1 MSKFASREVADVTLK
16 KLDGTPVIRFDSLKV
31 TGLETSAETV
41 YARGGKGNARLIGF
55 DGERE
60 ANFNFEDAL
69 ISPEA
74 IAMIGGSE
82 VVVGAKAVH
91 KSESF
96 IGGGTVTLS
105 ETALTIDKKV
115 FKIVDGVATDI
126 TATVTTNTV
135 DLTTDS
141 GKKVVIDYY
150 YESSTNTKSV
160 VISAE
165 KFAGTYMLEA
175 ETLWRNEDGVDVPA
189 NFTIP
194 KVKIS
199 SGLSIPMENSGD
211 PATFSFEASA
221 LKPSDNADLVIIDI
235 IEE

>member
-31 TGLETSAETV
+31 TGLETTAETV

-55 DGERE
+55 DGDRE
-60 ANFNFEDAL
+60 ASFTFEDAL

-74 IAMIGGSE
+74 IAMIGGTE
-82 VVVGAKAVH
+82 VVVGAKPVH
-91 KSESF
+91 KSETF
-96 IGGGTVTLS
+96 VGGGTVTLG
-105 ETALTIDKKV
+105 ETALTVDHKI
-115 FKIVDGVATDI
+115 FKMVDGTVTDI
-126 TATVTTNTV
+126 TASVLTNEV
-135 DLTTDS
+135 DLTADA

-150 YESSTNTKSV
+150 YTSSTTTKSV

-165 KFAGTYMLEA
+165 KFAGTYILEA
-175 ETLWRNEDGVDVPA
+175 ETLWRNEQGVDVPA

-221 LKPSDNADLVIIDI
+221 LKPSDNADLVVIDI
-235 IEE
+235 IE